1 MDRRTFVYNAAL
13 GTLHLGW
20 GPFGTVLGA
29 QEPSALGSLKI
40 DVHAPAFT
48 PSPLAMPGLYPGRVV
63 EVVHPDVIR
72 ERRISE
78 PAVRAMLTSGMA
90 SLTGDRSPSDAWARF
105 VAPSDVVAI
114 KVNPSSA
121 PATVT
126 SIALLREVIRAL
138 NGAA

>member
-13 GTLHLGW
+13 GTLHLAW
-20 GPFGTVLGA
+20 GPGSGLVRA
-29 QEPSALGSLKI
+29 QEPSPSALGSLKI

-90 SLTGDRSPSDAWARF
+90 SLTGDRSPSDAWAR
-105 VAPSDVVAI
+105 SEEH
-114 KVNPSSA
+114 
-121 PATVT
+121 T
-126 SIALLREVIRAL
+126 SKLQSPC
-138 NGAA
+138 